1 MLQFMKNKILI
12 PLLILG
18 ALAAFF
24 SFRHLGDEGTTDE
37 KKEKVLNTVMR
48 ALNDGHYA
56 PRAIDDSFSNN
67 VYNKL
72 LSTFDFDKK
81 FFTKEDLTRLEP
93 YRYQIDDQ
101 VTAGSLEF
109 YKAFDGLFVKNLAR
123 AEGYYKEI
131 LDKPFSFNSN
141 ETIELDG
148 EKLAY
153 TANDKEL
160 KQRWYEYLKYRTL
173 AKYVDLKKEQEKKKE
188 NKDSLNAVMKTDA
201 ELEAQARESIRKNQE
216 TFFKRWKKVDDN
228 QRFALFINSIAGTED
243 PHTDYLPP
251 KDKQRFDVGMS
262 GTFSGIGA
270 SLSPADGKITVAS
283 VIPGSPAWKQGE
295 LKNGDEI
302 IKVAQGEA
310 EPVDIQGYDLED
322 AIDLIRGKKGTEV
335 RLTVKRVNG
344 AIKVIPIVRGDV
356 FIEETFAKSAIIETP
371 GGRIGYIH
379 LPEFYADFNK
389 ADGRR
394 CAEDVGI
401 EVMKLKNEGVTG
413 IILDLRYNGGGSL
426 SDVVDMTGH
435 FIDKGPVVQVKSANG
450 APLTMSDTR
459 PGTLYDGPLA
469 IMVNQGSAS
478 ASEIMAA
485 ALQDY
490 KRAVIVGMPTFGKG
504 TVQRVMSLDELA
516 SWMGKMGLAVNG
528 DMHETSGIGALKI
541 TVQKFYRVNGGSTQ
555 LKGVTPDIIL
565 PDPYAQ
571 IEMGE
576 GRDKAALKWD
586 EIPAANY
593 TPESHPVN
601 VAALASASKK
611 RTDANPT
618 FNLIKESASRIK
630 RQEEDNTYPLN
641 EAAYRKK
648 LDEANET
655 SKKMEELEK
664 KLTQLTIGNPKA
676 DMAKINIDTTSINKN
691 KEWIKNLQKDV
702 YLSETVNI
710 VNDLAKQQMKVN
722 LGTGMK

>member
-24 SFRHLGDEGTTDE
+24 SFRLTGDANSEE
-37 KKEKVLNTVMR
+37 KKEKVLKTIMR

-56 PRAIDDSFSNN
+56 PRPINDSFSNN

-72 LSTFDFDKK
+72 FSTFDFDKK
-81 FFTKEDLTRLEP
+81 FFTKEDLAKLDK
-93 YRYQIDDQ
+93 YRYRIDDQ
-101 VTAGSLEF
+101 VTEGSLEF
-109 YKAFDGLFVKNLAR
+109 FNAFDAMFVKNLSR
-123 AEGYYKEI
+123 AEGYYKDI
-131 LDKPFSFNSN
+131 LDKPFNFTGN

-148 EKLAY
+148 ENLAY
-153 TANDKEL
+153 TANEKEL
-160 KQRWYEYLKYRTL
+160 KHRWYEYLKYRAL
-173 AKYVDLKKEQEKKKE
+173 AKYVELKKDQEKKKE
-188 NKDSLNAVMKTDA
+188 NKDSVNAKMKTDA
-201 ELEAQARESIRKNQE
+201 ELEAQARESIVKNQE
-216 TFFKRWKKVDDN
+216 TFFRRWKKIDDN
-228 QRFALFINSIAGTED
+228 QRFTLFINSIANSED

-270 SLSPADGKITVAS
+270 SLSPADGKITVAA

-295 LKNGDEI
+295 LKAGDEI
-302 IKVAQGEA
+302 IKVAQGAA

-335 RLTVKRVNG
+335 RLTVKKVNG

-371 GGRIGYIH
+371 GGRVGYIH

-401 EVMKLKNEGVTG
+401 EVMKLKAEGVSG

-435 FIDKGPVVQVKSANG
+435 FIDKGPVVQVKSAGG

-490 KRAVIVGMPTFGKG
+490 KRAVVVGMPTFGKG
-504 TVQRVMSLDELA
+504 TVQKLMPLDELA
-516 SWMGKMGLAVNG
+516 NWINRITNGGEAENTTGMGV
-528 DMHETSGIGALKI
+528 LKL
-541 TVQKFYRVNGGSTQ
+541 TVQKFYRINGGSTQ
-555 LKGVTPDIIL
+555 LRGVTPDIVL

-593 TPESHPVN
+593 APVPN
-601 VAALASASKK
+601 AVNASALATASKK
-611 RTDANPT
+611 RTDASPT
-618 FNLIKESASRIK
+618 FSLIKESAARIK

-641 EAAYRKK
+641 EVAYRKK

-655 SKKMEELEK
+655 TKKMEELEK
-664 KLTQLTIGNPKA
+664 KATQLTIGNPKA
-676 DMAKINIDTTSINKN
+676 DMAKINIDSTSINKN

-710 VNDLAKQQMKVN
+710 MNDLSKQYMKVN